1 MIKNRKINL
10 RTPLDDRINGAHE
23 RVRCPVCVK
32 NKTTI
37 MLKKTKNNNR

>member
-10 RTPLDDRINGAHE
+10 RTSLDDRVNGAHE
-23 RVRCPVCVK
+23 SVRRPVCAK
-32 NKTTI
+32 NKTKI